1 MKQETLTP
9 LRAQIIELLQ
19 QALKE
24 SDQQLNALYNAT
36 LIATMEEAFESEKGD
51 FVSDIL
57 KHFEQEGLDYNILM
71 DLNFFFESVASHVVE
86 KDQQWLLV
94 TLPFLAS
101 SSYGLPHGRMPDS
114 VLSAIEEQFKALLPD
129 GYTVSVNS
137 DILNTEY
144 FALSPVQLN
153 KQVKIWAHR
162 SKPGICTFCPSF
174 EEAEDVDNLVA
185 DIRVIAVM
193 LGAPK
198 NLSFSHVSVNQERMT
213 NFKDE
218 LGHVLYKELKANY
231 LATKIELILKHSDEM
246 KSYLDRALLFG
257 EQYPEVLIAPPVI
270 TLTEA
275 GKLFRH
281 FSFIEALKNL
291 QQTFNLKLEELTFA
305 IGNFYESPMMGCL
318 VLTELRIGIGL
329 KDQRDKILQGISWP
343 LFMDSPQ
350 DGLSTLLNV
359 LRVTDIQ
366 PEQVTLLDESSFM
379 VEDEDEELMFP
390 GLDGELHDPQ
400 PPEDQMLPVN
410 FTLN

>member
-1 MKQETLTP
+1 
-9 LRAQIIELLQ
+9 
-19 QALKE
+19 
-24 SDQQLNALYNAT
+24 
-36 LIATMEEAFESEKGD
+36 MEEAFESEKGD

-174 EEAEDVDNLVA
+174 EEAEEVDNLVA

-231 LATKIELILKHSDEM
+231 LATKIELILKHSYEM